1 MNSDLNT
8 TAAANSTAPAAGDAI
23 AFDTNATA
31 FDTAALDTPVCAPAP
46 PGTAIAYDVI
56 VYGTIA
62 LDAIWRVSEL
72 PRPGGYAPILEE
84 RKMIGGEA
92 ANTAMALHRW
102 GARVALVGNALGDDD
117 DGRLLRGLFVLDAPD
132 LDTRH
137 IQTLPNARTPYCVCI
152 ATPDGE
158 RTMYG
163 SGFDDWQCTPLAP
176 FLARSAQWFTMDP
189 NAWEPS
195 RQAALAALDA
205 GLRVVAMD
213 YTRDPLLCDRATIS
227 VTSRE
232 HLCHLSTLDDL
243 ARYAVHLRDTHG
255 PTAIITCGADGC
267 FVAAQGASGA
277 AVHIPAYPAP
287 AMIDAT
293 GCGDV
298 FRAGLLYGQIQS
310 WDLLTTVRFA
320 SAAAALNCGGM
331 GGWGGVRTVAEIT
344 ALQAGG

>member
-1 MNSDLNT
+1 ME
-8 TAAANSTAPAAGDAI
+8 
-23 AFDTNATA
+23 
-31 FDTAALDTPVCAPAP
+31 
-46 PGTAIAYDVI
+46 YDVI

-62 LDAIWRVSEL
+62 LDAIWRVREL
-72 PRPGGYAPILEE
+72 TGPGGYAPILEE

-102 GARVALVGNALGDDD
+102 GTRVALVGNAIGDDD
-117 DGRLLRGLFVLDAPD
+117 DGRLLRHLFARDAPD

-137 IQTLPNARTPYCVCI
+137 IQTLPAARTPYCVCI

-163 SGFDDWQCTPLAP
+163 SGFEDWQCTPLAP
-176 FLARSAQWFTMDP
+176 ALARSARWFTMDP

-213 YTRDPLLCDRATIS
+213 YTRDPLLCDRAAIS

-232 HLCHLSTLDDL
+232 HLRHLSTLDDL
-243 ARYAVHLRDTHG
+243 ARHAARLRDTHG

-267 FVAAQGASGA
+267 FVAARGASGA
-277 AVHIPAYPAP
+277 AIHVCAYPAP
-287 AMIDAT
+287 TMIDAT

-298 FRAGLLYGQIQS
+298 FRAGLLYGQIQG
-310 WDLLTTVRFA
+310 WDLLATVRFA

-331 GGWGGVRTVAEIT
+331 GGWGGVRPVAEI
-344 ALQAGG
+344 AAFQQANRKTRQINEKNDQNL